1 MLTKKTREG
10 ANENGNATR
19 RKVSWEIGLNFP
31 TDFADQEK
39 NLIEKIWKISAMAFP
54 MLILR

>member
-31 TDFADQEK
+31 TDFAD
-39 NLIEKIWKISAMAFP
+39 
-54 MLILR
+54 